1 MASELG
7 ELGLAELK
15 WKELAVVVRLV
26 EGKKE
31 MAVVKAEGVGSEL
44 VGGSCSSEVGV
55 MVMVW
60 STSSTILTWF
70 DDRVQNR
77 NWKPNISHSLSSI
90 RKLPQLKTLSLI
102 EVAEIMSTNSSSKR
116 CTRMSSRVSPADVV
130 PRTTTQSWH
139 PPRPSAL
146 PPAVIPASG
155 DGSSGALIDL
165 EASDDRSS

>member
-1 MASELG
+1 MMGDARDSISEL
-7 ELGLAELK
+7 
-15 WKELAVVVRLV
+15 
-26 EGKKE
+26 
-31 MAVVKAEGVGSEL
+31 
-44 VGGSCSSEVGV
+44 
-55 MVMVW
+55 
-60 STSSTILTWF
+60 
-70 DDRVQNR
+70 
-77 NWKPNISHSLSSI
+77 

-130 PRTTTQSWH
+130 PRTAAQSWH